1 MPTFEISS
9 FDSCALLGR
18 AVLPSFALRCF
29 VVFGTR
35 LINDTSL
42 WCQTLHT
49 TRVPSAPSNDQAES
63 RSRQVDKE
71 AAEAELKKKE
81 EAVQV
86 AYFSGVDYC
95 RGLND

>member
-1 MPTFEISS
+1 M
-9 FDSCALLGR
+9 
-18 AVLPSFALRCF
+18 
-29 VVFGTR
+29 
-35 LINDTSL
+35 
-42 WCQTLHT
+42 
-49 TRVPSAPSNDQAES
+49 
-63 RSRQVDKE
+63 DKE